1 MVFSLPSRHRRLAWG
16 GLLAATTLL
25 LLGALSPP
33 FLAPEGRPFVMHVFS
48 AVCHQLPARSP
59 VFDGVQIAIC
69 DRCVGIYLG
78 LVIGVGTVGWGRAVW
93 QWMGRYGRYV
103 FLASAVPMGSNWLG
117 SILGVWETGGWSRTL
132 TGLLFGIVA
141 ASFVAYSLLWP
152 SDRHPG
158 ADTPT
163 ETERTGFA

>member
-1 MVFSLPSRHRRLAWG
+1 MAVSFASRNRRLAWG

-25 LLGALSPP
+25 LVVALSPP
-33 FLAPEGRPFVMHVFS
+33 LLAPEGRPLVMHLFS

-59 VFDGVQIAIC
+59 VFEGVQIAIC

-78 LVIGVGTVGWGRAVW
+78 LVMGVGTVGWGRAAW

-103 FLASAVPMGSNWLG
+103 FLASAVPMGGNWLG
-117 SILGVWETGGWSRTL
+117 PILGVWETGVLSRAL
-132 TGLLFGIVA
+132 TGLLFGGVA

-152 SDRHPG
+152 SDRHLE
-158 ADTPT
+158 ADMPT
-163 ETERTGFA
+163 GTERKGFA